1 MIKGFS
7 LDIYDC
13 DIAFA
18 WDTNEKEL
26 NGLLDKAGATDED
39 RKDFFDHI
47 RERDLQA
54 VTVGMGTTLIAI
66 VFKCEPTEKVVAHEI
81 FHAAYR
87 CLQARGIEDEE
98 SYAYTIGH
106 ITGMFYELF
115 RSDEPG
121 DSFEEPEPIK

>member
-26 NGLLDKAGATDED
+26 NGLLDRAEATDAD

-47 RERDLQA
+47 KERDLQA
-54 VTVGMGTTLIAI
+54 VTVAMGTTLIFI

-87 CLQARGIEDEE
+87 CLNPRGIEDEE
-98 SYAYTIGH
+98 AFAYAIGH
-106 ITGMFYELF
+106 ITGMFYELY
-115 RSDEPG
+115 RNETDKTE
-121 DSFEEPEPIK
+121 

>member
-1 MIKGFS
+1 MVTGFS

-13 DIAFA
+13 DIVFA

-26 NGLLDKAGATDED
+26 NELLDRAGATDDD

-47 RERDLQA
+47 GEKDLQA
-54 VTVGMGTTLIAI
+54 VTVAMGTTLVAI

-87 CLQARGIEDEE
+87 CLNPRGIEDEE
-98 SYAYTIGH
+98 AYAYAIGH
-106 ITGMFYELF
+106 ITGMFYELY
-115 RSDEPG
+115 RNETDKTE
-121 DSFEEPEPIK
+121 